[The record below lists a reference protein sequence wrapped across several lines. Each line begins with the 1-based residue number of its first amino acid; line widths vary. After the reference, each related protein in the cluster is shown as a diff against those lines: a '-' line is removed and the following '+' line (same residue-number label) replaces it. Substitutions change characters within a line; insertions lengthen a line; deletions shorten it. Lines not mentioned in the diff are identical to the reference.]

1 MTLSSCHRVREVEMP
16 PVHVDVIA
24 PVPEG
29 WGLCRSCEVMLA
41 EARLGEAPAARGLD
55 ELPPEWQADFYR
67 LSALIFELAD
77 RYRDRVLIRV
87 YDPRSLQGLVKAVR
101 HGVRRYPSFIIAG
114 RTKIAGWDEA
124 GLERALRAAVEA

>member
-1 MTLSSCHRVREVEMP
+1 MKTVQ
-16 PVHVDVIA
+16 VDVIA

-41 EARLGEAPAARGLD
+41 EARLGEAPPERGLD
-55 ELPPEWQADFYR
+55 ELPPEWQADFHR

-87 YDPRSLQGLVKAVR
+87 YDPRSLQGLWKAVR
-101 HGVRRYPSFIIAG
+101 HGVRRYPTFVVGG
-114 RTKIAGWDEA
+114 REKVVGWDEQA
-124 GLERALRAAVEA
+124 LDRAVRAASDHA